1 MDIIQT
7 ILNVIEHHESF
18 VISTHVNPDG
28 DALGSQ
34 LGLYSFLKDLGKRVW
49 VVNAEPVPPTYSFL
63 PFSDV
68 VLQKLPVEQFEILIV
83 TDVGSLER
91 IGEKLE
97 KSLTP
102 QKATVNIDH
111 HKTNERFGYY
121 NFVLPG
127 VSSTSELIY
136 KIIKRYYPKIGLD
149 RAICLYTGIMTD
161 TGCFRYSNTTPETH
175 HIAADLIGEGVPCDE
190 IYGYVY
196 ETVSANRI
204 RLLGL
209 VLNTLQ
215 LTDDGRIG
223 WVSVTQDMYALTQTT
238 REDTDNFINY
248 IRYID
253 MVEVAV
259 MYSELIDRNTKVS
272 FRSRDSV
279 DVSKI
284 ATDFGGGGHTR
295 AAGCTLAMSIDEAQK
310 IVIPAIRQM
319 LMNRRLILDD

>member
-1 MDIIQT
+1 MDIIET

-34 LGLYSFLKDLGKRVW
+34 FGCYSFLTDLGKRAW
-49 VVNAEPVPPTYSFL
+49 VVNAEPVPSTYSFL

-68 VLQKLPVEQFEILIV
+68 VLQSPPAEQFEILIV
-83 TDVGSLER
+83 TDAGDLER
-91 IGEKLE
+91 IGPPLLK

-102 QKATVNIDH
+102 QKAIINIDH
-111 HKTNERFGYY
+111 HKTNERFGLY
-121 NFVLPG
+121 NFVLPDA
-127 VSSTSELIY
+127 SSTSELIY
-136 KIIKRYYPKIGLD
+136 KIVKRYHPKIGLE

-175 HIAADLIGEGVPCDE
+175 HIAADLISEGVPYDE
-190 IYGYVY
+190 IYEYVY
-196 ETVSANRI
+196 ETVSANKI

-223 WVSVTQDMYALTQTT
+223 WAYVTQDMYVVTQTT

-253 MVEVAV
+253 TVEVAAI
-259 MYSELIDRNTKVS
+259 YSELKDHNTKVS
-272 FRSRDSV
+272 FRSKDSV

-284 ATDFGGGGHTR
+284 ATALGGGGHTN
-295 AAGCTLAMSIDEAQK
+295 AAGCTLAMSIDEVQK
-310 IVIPAIRQM
+310 IVMPAIRQM
-319 LMNRRLILDD
+319 LKSH